1 VNKHD
6 HVLNG
11 ALLSLGIGSLVGLLA
26 VDVAALGTA
35 GPAALVDAGV
45 TVATEVVRVGVP
57 VTLGALFPDVDT
69 AFGRHRKTFHNLP
82 VLAVFVAFPFV
93 FGNLAFVWVGVATH
107 YVLDLVGSARGIA
120 LLYPLSPTEYDLP
133 GGVPVSSRW
142 ATPLTVVIS
151 GLEVGALAL
160 VHYYVVPLDAT
171 LAVTTRLLAAVV

>member
-1 VNKHD
+1 VNKYD

-11 ALLSLGIGSLVGLLA
+11 ALLSVGIGTLLGLLA
-26 VDVAALGTA
+26 VDVATLDTA
-35 GPAALVDAGV
+35 GLAGVAAAVV

-57 VTLGALFPDVDT
+57 VTLGAMFPDIDT

-82 VLAVFVAFPFV
+82 VLAVFLAFPFV

-107 YVLDLVGSARGIA
+107 YVLDMVGSARGIA
-120 LLYPLSPTEYDLP
+120 LFYPLSPTEYDLP

-142 ATPLTVVIS
+142 ATPLTVAIS
-151 GLEVGALAL
+151 GLEVGVLAL

-171 LAVTTRLLAAVV
+171 LAATAQLLAAVG